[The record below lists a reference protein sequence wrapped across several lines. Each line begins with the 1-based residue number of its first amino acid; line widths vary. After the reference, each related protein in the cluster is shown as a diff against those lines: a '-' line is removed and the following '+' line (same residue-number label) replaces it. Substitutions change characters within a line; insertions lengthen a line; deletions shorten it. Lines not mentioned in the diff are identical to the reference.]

1 MSIRKNWYPVLLG
14 LVLGTLLAAGSQ
26 LAILPTRRRAFE
38 PDFDLNRL
46 LFDPGK
52 CRERQLRKLSR
63 RLRLADLQA
72 KAVRKI
78 GGRHGLA

>member
-38 PDFDLNRL
+38 PGFDLNRG

-52 CRERQLRKLSR
+52 CRERQLRKQGRAL
-63 RLRLADLQA
+63 RLRDLQA
-72 KAVRKI
+72 QAVQ
-78 GGRHGLA
+78 GDHA

>member
-1 MSIRKNWYPVLLG
+1 MSIRKNWYPVLPG

-38 PDFDLNRL
+38 HGFDLNRG

-52 CRERQLRKLSR
+52 CRERQLRKQGRAL
-63 RLRLADLQA
+63 RLRDLQA
-72 KAVRKI
+72 QAVQ
-78 GGRHGLA
+78 GDHA